1 MKLLPPRVIKPGLYH
16 GRIVESQIVSF
27 PWRQSPENPQG
38 LCLRCVVEVA
48 DDEGPAHLLDAC
60 DLMNRGRLVAMLAS
74 CGIDA
79 QPGRGFDYSSA
90 FAGRSCCITAKSIVP
105 QQGKGAG
112 VEKSVVGSWLLPA
125 STQATA

>member
-16 GRIVESQIVSF
+16 GLIAQAEIVSF

-38 LCLRCVVEVA
+38 LCLRTVVEVA
-48 DDEGPAHLLDAC
+48 GDEGPAHLVDAC
-60 DLMNRGRLVAMLAS
+60 DLANRGRLSAMLAS

-79 QPGRGFDYSSA
+79 QPGEGFDYGSA
-90 FAGRSCCITAKSIVP
+90 LAGRSCCITAKAITP